1 VLDNLS
7 AVIRDRFKV
16 KRQVRVLSAHGRIT
30 GWVLTALPPVMAVVF
45 FTIIPDTMR
54 LLIDDPLGVKMVIAA
69 VVMQLTG
76 ALVIRKLVNIEY

>member
-1 VLDNLS
+1 
-7 AVIRDRFKV
+7 
-16 KRQVRVLSAHGRIT
+16 
-30 GWVLTALPPVMAVVF
+30 MAVVF

-69 VVMQLTG
+69 VVMQLAG